1 MTIEECLKF
10 LVSKIG
16 VDTSDKVILESICRQ
31 NSKGS
36 ALTDRQCALV
46 KEKLLFF
53 KDEFSQHNI
62 DIEYYVEVGELQQ
75 PLRVIDRSKYIK
87 IVSHEELLGPDQVY
101 ESYKPD
107 WKWIKVRFPFAKKTI
122 QKINSIVIP
131 HKEYYH
137 SKGSHEHYYKLSE
150 VNVVKILDRF
160 LNSNFE
166 IDKHLL
172 DLYKQAKEIL
182 ENRKDY
188 VPGFIDSKLTNVN
201 GNCKQLINTQLGELD
216 KVKLLDRKRMY
227 GLADITVS
235 VPDNLA
241 GRIAQRQDTYFLA
254 KPSKYSL
261 DQVGEACLQLDR
273 FPILVLIDN
282 GKELEQMSSFYNS
295 FKNFVP
301 ANKQTALFRTDEKQT
316 PNVNTFIHNN
326 KLNNWLDE
334 STEIVYIKKQKLPKL
349 LLKSSWKPM
358 CTISLSSDRP
368 RKHVSLYT
376 LNNDLVIFYDE
387 ELSLIGQYN
396 GIMQTYY

>member
-10 LVSKIG
+10 LVTKIG

-31 NSKGS
+31 TSKGS

-46 KEKLLFF
+46 KEKLLLF
-53 KDEFSQHNI
+53 KEQFSQHNI

-75 PLRVIDRSKYIK
+75 PLRVIDRSKYVK
-87 IVSHEELLGPDQVY
+87 ICQKGDEIPLAGIDANCQ
-101 ESYKPD
+101 
-107 WKWIKVRFPFAKKTI
+107 WIKVRFPFAKKTI
-122 QKINSIVIP
+122 QKINSIAVH

-150 VNVVKILDRF
+150 VNVVKVLDRF

-166 IDKHLL
+166 IDKQLL
-172 DLYKQAKEIL
+172 DLYEQAKLIL
-182 ENRKDY
+182 ANRKDY
-188 VPGFIDSKLTNVN
+188 VPGFVDGKLTNVN
-201 GNCKQLINTQLGELD
+201 ENCKQLIDSQLGELD
-216 KVKLLDRKRMY
+216 KIKLLDRKRMY

-235 VPDNLA
+235 APDNLA
-241 GRIAQRQDTYFLA
+241 GRIAQRTNTYFLA

-316 PNVNTFIHNN
+316 PNVNTFIHDN

-368 RKHVSLYT
+368 RKHVNLYM

-396 GIMQTYY
+396 GIVQTYY

>member
-10 LVSKIG
+10 LVTKIG

-46 KEKLLFF
+46 KEKLLLF
-53 KDEFSQHNI
+53 KEEFAQHNI
-62 DIEYYVEVGELQQ
+62 NIEYYVEVGELQQ
-75 PLRVIDRSKYIK
+75 PLRVIDRSKYVK
-87 IVSHEELLGPDQVY
+87 IVDTQHVYKDQVY
-101 ESYKPD
+101 ESHKKD

-122 QKINSIVIP
+122 QKINSIVVH

-150 VNVVKILDRF
+150 ANVVKVLDRF

-166 IDKHLL
+166 IDKQLL
-172 DLYKQAKEIL
+172 DMYEQANQIFA
-182 ENRKDY
+182 NRQDY
-188 VPGFIDSKLTNVN
+188 VPGFVDGKLTNVN
-201 GNCKQLINTQLGELD
+201 ENCKQLINTQLGELD
-216 KVKLLDRKRMY
+216 KIKLLDRKRMY
-227 GLADITVS
+227 GLVDITVS
-235 VPDNLA
+235 APDNLA
-241 GRIAQRQDTYFLA
+241 GRIAQRTNTYFLA

-261 DQVGEACLQLDR
+261 DQIGEACLQLDR

-316 PNVNTFIHNN
+316 PNVNTFIHDN

-368 RKHVSLYT
+368 RKHVNLYM

-387 ELSLIGQYN
+387 ELSLIGQYH

>member
-10 LVSKIG
+10 LVTKIG

-31 NSKGS
+31 NIKGS

-46 KEKLLFF
+46 KEKLLLF
-53 KDEFSQHNI
+53 KDEFLQHNI

-87 IVSHEELLGPDQVY
+87 ICKSSEVIPLAGIDENRQ
-101 ESYKPD
+101 
-107 WKWIKVRFPFAKKTI
+107 WIKVRFPFAKKTI
-122 QKINSIVIP
+122 QKINSILIP

-150 VNVVKILDRF
+150 VNVVKVLDRF

-166 IDKHLL
+166 IDKQLM
-172 DLYKQAKEIL
+172 DLYEQAKQIMA
-182 ENRKDY
+182 NRKDY
-188 VPGFIDSKLTNVN
+188 VPGFVDGKLTNVN
-201 GNCKQLINTQLGELD
+201 ENCKQLINTQLGELD

-241 GRIAQRQDTYFLA
+241 GRIAQRPDTYFLA

-316 PNVNTFIHNN
+316 PNVNTFIHDN

-368 RKHVSLYT
+368 RKHVNLYM

-387 ELSLIGQYN
+387 ELSLIGQYH